1 MSFNLYEAFENN
13 LVDEAKTFP
22 LSDTA
27 SISLRPTGGENA
39 KRAFERM
46 MEPYSVRL
54 NAGGK
59 LTEQEN
65 KDLNVRFFA
74 EHIIKGWSG
83 ITDREGK
90 EIEFSVENAKA
101 LLADKALERFF
112 LLVIKMASDDDS
124 FNATR
129 EEDDAGN

>member
-1 MSFNLYEAFENN
+1 MNIYEAFESDMA
-13 LVDEAKTFP
+13 DEAKTFP

-27 SISLRPTGGENA
+27 SITLMPTGGEKA
-39 KRAFERM
+39 KVAFERM

-65 KDLNVRFFA
+65 RKLNIEFFA
-74 EHIIKGWSG
+74 KHIIKGWEG
-83 ITDREGK
+83 INDREGK
-90 EIEFSVENAKA
+90 EIKFSPETAIE
-101 LLADKALERFF
+101 LLSDKKLERLF
-112 LLVIKMASDDDS
+112 LLIVKIASDDDS
-124 FNATR
+124 FAAAR

>member
-1 MSFNLYEAFENN
+1 MNLYEAFETN

-22 LSDTA
+22 LSDTS
-27 SISLRPTGGENA
+27 SITLRPTGGETA

-54 NAGGK
+54 NSGGK
-59 LTEQEN
+59 LTDQEN

-83 ITDREGK
+83 IKDRDGQ
-90 EIEFSVENAKA
+90 EIQFSVENAKK
-101 LLADKALERFF
+101 LLAEKALERFF
-112 LLVIKMASDDDS
+112 LLIIKMASDDDS
-124 FNATR
+124 FNAAR